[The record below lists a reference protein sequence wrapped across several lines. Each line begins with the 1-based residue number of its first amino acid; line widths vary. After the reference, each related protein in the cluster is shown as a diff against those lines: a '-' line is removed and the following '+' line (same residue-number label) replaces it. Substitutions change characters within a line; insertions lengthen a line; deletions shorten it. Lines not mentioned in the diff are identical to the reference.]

1 MKLYNNLLADFEEM
15 PMGYSAIGI
24 IASSCLGSVAAML
37 ILMQGHEFLDM
48 LKFFVVV
55 SVCMGFNAI
64 ILAQFKPKIILNSL
78 MLSLAVSS
86 IFLLIN
92 II

>member
-15 PMGYSAIGI
+15 PMGYSTIGI

-37 ILMQGHEFLDM
+37 ILMHGHGFLDM
-48 LKFFVVV
+48 LQLFVVV
-55 SVCMGFNAI
+55 SVCMGFNAV
-64 ILAQFKPKIILNSL
+64 ILAQFKPKIILNAL
-78 MLSLAVSS
+78 ILSLAVSL
-86 IFLLIN
+86 IFILIN

>member
-15 PMGYSAIGI
+15 PMGYSTIGI

-37 ILMQGHEFLDM
+37 ILMQGHGFLDM
-48 LKFFVVV
+48 LQLFVVV
-55 SVCMGFNAI
+55 SVCMGFNAV
-64 ILAQFKPKIILNSL
+64 ILAQFKPKIILNAL
-78 MLSLAVSS
+78 ILSLAVSL
-86 IFLLIN
+86 IFILIN